1 MFLTHLAN
9 HMKTSQDSKVTELS
23 SVLAQNFETKIN
35 KARLKL
41 ISMMILAL
49 CKIKT
54 VNYMSLSNVFDSSAT
69 AESSMRRIQR
79 FMAEFDLPMKLI
91 SSFIFGVLPE
101 KRNLVLVLD
110 RTNWKFGKSNINI
123 LMLGVCY
130 KNIAIPIMFK
140 MLDKRGNS
148 DTEER
153 KKLITQFIS
162 WFGRDCIDCLLADR
176 EFIGHQW
183 LDFLNKNQIR
193 YYIRLRNNFKVFCFD
208 KNEEK
213 PVYWLFNHL
222 KQGEFRHHKK
232 IVKIN
237 GVLCY
242 VSGTKS
248 IGRNGSQDYLI
259 IVSFNKPE
267 ESLFYYQKRWQVE
280 TLFKAF
286 KSSGFNIED
295 THVTD
300 QKRLE
305 KLFMIVMIALVWC
318 YKIGDYLHEEVKPI
332 KIKKHQRRAFS
343 VFKYGLNCINNIL
356 NNALNKKNI
365 NVLQFLSCI

>member
-1 MFLTHLAN
+1 M
-9 HMKTSQDSKVTELS
+9 
-23 SVLAQNFETKIN
+23 
-35 KARLKL
+35 
-41 ISMMILAL
+41 
-49 CKIKT
+49 
-54 VNYMSLSNVFDSSAT
+54 
-69 AESSMRRIQR
+69 
-79 FMAEFDLPMKLI
+79 
-91 SSFIFGVLPE
+91 
-101 KRNLVLVLD
+101 
-110 RTNWKFGKSNINI
+110 
-123 LMLGVCY
+123 
-130 KNIAIPIMFK
+130 
-140 MLDKRGNS
+140 
-148 DTEER
+148 
-153 KKLITQFIS
+153 
-162 WFGRDCIDCLLADR
+162 LADR
-176 EFIGHQW
+176 EFIGYDW

-213 PVYWLFNHL
+213 PVFWLFNNL
-222 KQGEFRHHKK
+222 KQGEFRHHRK

-248 IGRNGSQDYLI
+248 VDKNGSLDYLI

-267 ESLFYYQKRWQVE
+267 ESLNYYQKRWQIE

-305 KLFMIVMIALVWC
+305 KLFMVVMLAMVWC
-318 YKIGDYLHEEVKPI
+318 YKVGDYLHEKVKPI

-343 VFKYGLNCINNIL
+343 VFKHGLNAINNIL
-356 NNALNKKNI
+356 NNALNNLNI
-365 NVLQFLSCI
+365 NVLQFLSCT